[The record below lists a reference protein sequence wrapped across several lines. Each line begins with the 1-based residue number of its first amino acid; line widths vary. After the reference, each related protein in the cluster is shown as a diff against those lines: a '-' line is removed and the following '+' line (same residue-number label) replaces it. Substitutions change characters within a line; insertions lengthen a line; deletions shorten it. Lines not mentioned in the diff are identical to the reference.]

1 MTCHLVIL
9 INQER
14 INIMN
19 YSEEII
25 EVVKLKILDPVV
37 QKEIAEWIIENI
49 QEVEFPSSNT
59 LERLIEAVEKIRNL
73 KPENWKAE
81 CFAHFVSMES

>member
-1 MTCHLVIL
+1 
-9 INQER
+9 
-14 INIMN
+14 MN

-25 EVVKLKILDPVV
+25 EVVKLKILDPDV

-59 LERLIEAVEKIRNL
+59 LERLIEAIEKIRNL
-73 KPENWKAE
+73 KPENWKTE

>member
-1 MTCHLVIL
+1 
-9 INQER
+9 
-14 INIMN
+14 MN

-25 EVVKLKILDPVV
+25 EVVKLKILDPDV

-81 CFAHFVSMES
+81 CFAHFVSMKS

>member
-1 MTCHLVIL
+1 
-9 INQER
+9 
-14 INIMN
+14 MN

-25 EVVKLKILDPVV
+25 EVVKLKISDPHV
-37 QKEIAEWIIENI
+37 QKEIAEWIIENV
-49 QEVEFPSSNT
+49 QEIEFPSSNT

-81 CFAHFVSMES
+81 CFAHFVSMKS

>member
-1 MTCHLVIL
+1 
-9 INQER
+9 
-14 INIMN
+14 MN

-25 EVVKLKILDPVV
+25 EVVKLKILDPDV

-73 KPENWKAE
+73 NPENWKAE
-81 CFAHFVSMES
+81 CFSHFVSMES